1 MWVNINHFA
10 FSGANM
16 EQPTGTT
23 ADMFTRSAPW
33 NAVSGRQQRQEDPHQ
48 AAVSSLKH
56 VFSPRPIR
64 GFFVSPPR
72 NFLAAFQRQHVFVQ
86 SIGTPTQRLAA
97 HGGTEH
103 LVSHR
108 AVWDMLKA
116 EPFRKKVK
124 NHLNSE
130 WQDPMVFCS
139 APSHALPQAS
149 ASY

>member
-1 MWVNINHFA
+1 MRVNINHFA

-33 NAVSGRQQRQEDPHQ
+33 NAVSGRQQRQEEPHQ

-86 SIGTPTQRLAA
+86 SIGTPTQRGSPLMEALSTWSA
-97 HGGTEH
+97 IAQSETC
-103 LVSHR
+103 LRRSH
-108 AVWDMLKA
+108 
-116 EPFRKKVK
+116 
-124 NHLNSE
+124 SE
-130 WQDPMVFCS
+130 KR
-139 APSHALPQAS
+139 
-149 ASY
+149 